1 MRATGTR
8 PNTLPA
14 RTNERHSLAMT
25 TPTETPTA
33 NPAEAPAAPVDRFAQ
48 IRTKIAEYNADIAK
62 NDKALK
68 QLARLEGGTGSDAY
82 KMIEGIRDA
91 NVQKRD
97 ALNRQIENAERTE
110 KLAAFTQPIIDAF
123 GVLSVANAKVL
134 PTNIDAL
141 NLDVQEKKAAE
152 LEDKAKSIRSLCSH
166 LKTAIQTAGVPED
179 ALGDLKTFHVVVEG
193 EHNVKISV
201 ATRAARGTGT
211 RGGANS
217 TLVKITGAT
226 DPNNSMI
233 GKTVGNG
240 GDFATWKSLLESF
253 DPALFADKEAKK
265 RDNNSNYSATRE
277 LVLKYGFT
285 YVDAA
290 PASDA

>member
-1 MRATGTR
+1 
-8 PNTLPA
+8 
-14 RTNERHSLAMT
+14 MT
-25 TPTETPTA
+25 TPTETQPA
-33 NPAEAPAAPVDRFAQ
+33 NPEAANPNGSAPADKFAQ

-68 QLARLEGGTGSDAY
+68 QLARLEGGEKSDAY
-82 KMIEGIRDA
+82 KMIEGMRDA

-97 ALNRQIENAERTE
+97 ALVKQIENAERVE

-123 GVLSVANAKVL
+123 GTLTVENAKVL
-134 PTNIDAL
+134 PTTIDVL

-152 LEDKAKSIRSLCSH
+152 LEAKAKSIRSLCSH
-166 LKTAIQTAGVPED
+166 LKTAIKTAGVPED
-179 ALGDLKTFHVVVEG
+179 SLGDLKNFHVVVEG
-193 EHNVKISV
+193 EHSVKISV

-211 RGGANS
+211 RGGAGRSNS

-226 DPNNSMI
+226 DPANPMI

-240 GDFATWKSLLESF
+240 GDFATWKALLESF
-253 DPALFADKEAKK
+253 DPTLFAEKEAKK

-277 LVLKYGFT
+277 LVSKYGFT
-285 YVDAA
+285 YADAA
-290 PASDA
+290 PAAAA